1 MERKGKPSYAGY
13 LVDTENMISVSNDRL
28 NEAVKIAC
36 QVGHEKQAD
45 MIMHL
50 KKQLDQSTVW
60 ILQILV
66 SINDDK
72 IEIQDPS
79 KTPIGYAWKKDE
91 ESTVSAAKELT
102 LIVNS

>member
-1 MERKGKPSYAGY
+1 MEQRSNPSYAGY
-13 LVDTENMISVSNDRL
+13 LVDTENMISVTRDRL

-36 QVGHEKQAD
+36 KVDHKKQAD

-50 KKQLDQSTVW
+50 QRQLDNASVW

-66 SINDDK
+66 SLNDDNK
-72 IEIQDPS
+72 NIQDPS
-79 KTPIGYAWKKDE
+79 KTPIGYAWKEDE
-91 ESTVSAAKELT
+91 ESTAKELA